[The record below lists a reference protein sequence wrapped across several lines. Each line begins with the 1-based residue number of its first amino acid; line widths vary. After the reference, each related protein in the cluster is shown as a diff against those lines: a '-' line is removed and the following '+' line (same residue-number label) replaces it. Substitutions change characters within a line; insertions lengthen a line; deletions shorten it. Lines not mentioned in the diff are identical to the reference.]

1 MPGKVSAGLLAYRL
15 RQGELEVFLVHPG
28 GPYWKNKDDGAWTIP
43 KGELEPDES
52 PLAAAK
58 REFLE
63 ETSVVVTGDFRE
75 LVPVRQAGGKLVHAW
90 AIEAEIDPAE
100 LVSNT
105 FAMEWPPRSG
115 RMQSFPEIDRGGWF
129 GQETAARKIIPG
141 QQPLLVELAALLGI
155 A

>member
-1 MPGKVSAGLLAYRL
+1 MPGKVSAGLLAYRV
-15 RQGELEVFLVHPG
+15 RRGELEVFLVHPG
-28 GPYWKNKDDGAWTIP
+28 GPYWKNKDEGAWTIP
-43 KGELEPDES
+43 KGELNPDES

-75 LVPVRQAGGKLVHAW
+75 LAPVRQAGGKLVHAW

-129 GQETAARKIIPG
+129 DQETAARKIIPG
-141 QQPLLVELAALLGI
+141 QQPLLVELAALLGM